1 MVRGHTANS
10 STLRLQEVR
19 QNEVPKGREGKYK
32 NIIDQIL
39 RRIDQ
44 LAPGAALK
52 IPLDELP
59 ATKANIRAALNRG
72 TRKKGLSV
80 ATSSDSGNLY
90 IWKVQGKS

>member
-1 MVRGHTANS
+1 MVRSHTANS

-32 NIIDQIL
+32 SIIDQIL

-72 TRKKGLSV
+72 THQKGLSV